1 LSAAELAIVQATS
14 ELILGIMQYTLYSGL
29 AAKTRHLGFGY
40 IFINSSILGLET

>member
-14 ELILGIMQYTLYSGL
+14 ELLGIMQYTLYSGL
-29 AAKTRHLGFGY
+29 AVKTRHLGFGY